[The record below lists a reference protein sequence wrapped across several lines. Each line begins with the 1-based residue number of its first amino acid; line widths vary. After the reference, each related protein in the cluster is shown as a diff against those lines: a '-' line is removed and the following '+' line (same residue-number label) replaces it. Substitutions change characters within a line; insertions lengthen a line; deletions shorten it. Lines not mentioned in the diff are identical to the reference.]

1 MNEENLIKKANNN
14 CKAAEWAEEKEFF
27 DVSISRYYYCLY
39 EKAIY
44 IAIKNGFFSY
54 NVNGNVSH
62 NKFIADFQKN
72 IENKLSDK
80 ERAWLASFGDLR
92 IQRNLSD
99 YKLGITDENHFKL
112 GFKYKYLEINEILN
126 RLAN

>member
-1 MNEENLIKKANNN
+1 MNEENLIQKANNN
-14 CKAAEWAEEKEFF
+14 CEAAEWAEEKKFF

-44 IAIKNGFFSY
+44 VAIKNGFFSY
-54 NVNGNVSH
+54 SINGKDSH

-80 ERAWLASFGDLR
+80 EAAWLASFGDLR
-92 IQRNLSD
+92 NQRNLSD
-99 YKLGITDENHFKL
+99 YKLRITDENQFRL
-112 GFKYKYLEINEILN
+112 GFKSKYLEIDKILN
-126 RLAN
+126 RLR